1 MSKEIQ
7 FLLYSLPDEEGKVQV
22 VVKDETLWCTQKA
35 MAQLFGVGV
44 PAISKHLGHIFEEGE
59 LDRTTTVS
67 KMEIVV
73 NRGFRGS
80 VNEEVEF
87 YSLDAIIAVGY
98 RVSSLK
104 ATRFR
109 QWATKILHEYIKKGF
124 VMDDERLKQGTAV
137 FGKDYFRELLERVRS
152 IRASERRIWQ
162 QITDIYAECSTD
174 YDKNAPTTRDFYA
187 MIQNRFHYA
196 ITGQTAAEIVYTK
209 ADHTKEH
216 MGLTTWKNA
225 PDGRILKSDVSI
237 AKIVVIVVSP
247 TKMGLCFAGHAA
259 SRYRPIQEVMVLV
272 AKVTIPQ
279 IQRLEG
285 HGLILS
291 MSMWEMT
298 GLQTLTGKF
307 FSQTFLNRI
316 QLKRQRKS
324 LFVGQRRQLPICI
337 PYRKT
342 GRILGCIVEC

>member
-22 VVKDETLWCTQKA
+22 VIKDETLWCTQKA

-209 ADHTKEH
+209 ADHTKQH

-237 AKIVVIVVSP
+237 AKNY
-247 TKMGLCFAGHAA
+247 L
-259 SRYRPIQEVMVLV
+259 QE
-272 AKVTIPQ
+272 KEI
-279 IQRLEG
+279 
-285 HGLILS
+285 
-291 MSMWEMT
+291 
-298 GLQTLTGKF
+298 
-307 FSQTFLNRI
+307 
-316 QLKRQRKS
+316 
-324 LFVGQRRQLPICI
+324 RQLE
-337 PYRKT
+337 RAVT
-342 GRILGCIVEC
+342 GFFDYIEDLIERENTFNMEQFSASVNEFLAFRRYQILPDKGKISAAEAKQKAENEYDIFNRTQRIDSDFDKEIRGMLGNQ